1 MKKSFVC
8 LVIILTLDAGGALA
22 FADEATEPVTLA
34 QLALDRPA
42 SAEAEI
48 EAEVDQRVFR
58 FIPEKKSL
66 ALFLA
71 AQALV
76 IVDMGQTLDIRNHPE
91 VEELNPILGREP
103 SRDRVYAVFGSHLLI
118 NTLAYWLLP
127 GRWANGLSMLSI
139 TIGIPVVANNASL
152 GLSVAF

>member
-1 MKKSFVC
+1 MTKTFVC
-8 LVIILTLDAGGALA
+8 LVIILGL
-22 FADEATEPVTLA
+22 
-34 QLALDRPA
+34 
-42 SAEAEI
+42 EAEI
-48 EAEVDQRVFR
+48 EAEV
-58 FIPEKKSL
+58 E
-66 ALFLA
+66 A
-71 AQALV
+71 
-76 IVDMGQTLDIRNHPE
+76 E

-139 TIGIPVVANNASL
+139 TIGIPVVANDASL